1 MKAYRH
7 YGTTLEHV
15 SQCLRPVVAALEE
28 MRPTL
33 QRLAEEYSAQIADT
47 DLETYLRKESG
58 FQLKDDVQY
67 QLRPLLISPS
77 ANIFF
82 DMAAAGS
89 ENIIYCGVLQ
99 DFLRNLLQTDGTS
112 KNHIF
117 RCLHLL
123 GDQTRFDIF
132 CYLLEH
138 PAYGQEL
145 SDHFGLA
152 RNTIHHH
159 MNKLFDAGLVTYMVK
174 GTRVYYSIDKD
185 HFSNLLDQQRQLL
198 LHGYRTPGK

>member
-89 ENIIYCGVLQ
+89 ENIIYCGACRTSCAISCRPMGPPRTTSSVACTSWATRPALISSAICWSA
-99 DFLRNLLQTDGTS
+99 RPTDRSCQITS
-112 KNHIF
+112 
-117 RCLHLL
+117 
-123 GDQTRFDIF
+123 
-132 CYLLEH
+132 
-138 PAYGQEL
+138 A
-145 SDHFGLA
+145 
-152 RNTIHHH
+152 
-159 MNKLFDAGLVTYMVK
+159 
-174 GTRVYYSIDKD
+174 
-185 HFSNLLDQQRQLL
+185 
-198 LHGYRTPGK
+198 

>member
-89 ENIIYCGVLQ
+89 ENIIYQGGQVQKPVAQHGQ
-99 DFLRNLLQTDGTS
+99 DTFGAAAA
-112 KNHIF
+112 F
-117 RCLHLL
+117 RISSRISRAVRPRASAL
-123 GDQTRFDIF
+123 GSSRSRWATVSQ
-132 CYLLEH
+132 
-138 PAYGQEL
+138 
-145 SDHFGLA
+145 
-152 RNTIHHH
+152 NT
-159 MNKLFDAGLVTYMVK
+159 V
-174 GTRVYYSIDKD
+174 
-185 HFSNLLDQQRQLL
+185 
-198 LHGYRTPGK
+198 